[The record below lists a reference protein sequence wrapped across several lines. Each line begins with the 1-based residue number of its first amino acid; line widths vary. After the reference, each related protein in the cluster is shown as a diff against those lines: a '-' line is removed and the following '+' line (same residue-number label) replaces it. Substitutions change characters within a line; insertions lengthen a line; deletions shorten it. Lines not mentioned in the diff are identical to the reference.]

1 MCVIK
6 LKSFLGFS
14 GYNLI
19 MQKVESQT
27 EEAAGRE
34 HKEEGDKKRETEA
47 EIFGRNEEEAK
58 CSR

>member
-1 MCVIK
+1 
-6 LKSFLGFS
+6 
-14 GYNLI
+14 